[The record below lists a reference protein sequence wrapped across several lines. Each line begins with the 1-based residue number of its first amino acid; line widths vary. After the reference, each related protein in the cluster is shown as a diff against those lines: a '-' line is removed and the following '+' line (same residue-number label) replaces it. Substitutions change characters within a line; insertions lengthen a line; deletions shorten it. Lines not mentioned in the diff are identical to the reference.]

1 MAFSAPA
8 DFLSGEQ
15 PVLCLLAGGYA
26 SALNGQY
33 AGNLGETEGEN
44 SLFCTKLRRFLCSL
58 PCGLMAP
65 PGLSAHLEDSGILRW

>member
-33 AGNLGETEGEN
+33 AGNLGETGR
-44 SLFCTKLRRFLCSL
+44 LYSL
-58 PCGLMAP
+58 PV
-65 PGLSAHLEDSGILRW
+65 SADAQNRG